1 LKLWAKPEGNSLLPY
16 SLILAGC
23 GKMGSALLGGWL
35 KRGIKSTDVT
45 VIEPFEETAFKIAKS
60 FDVTVVAAPDVIL
73 PSTDSRT
80 IVFAVKP
87 QSMDDIIPTY
97 TRFVEEKTVF
107 LSIAAGKSINY
118 FQSILGT
125 QAAIVRAMP
134 NTPAAVSR
142 SITVAC
148 ANANTTDDQTH
159 QCEKLLQ
166 AVGTVVWIKDE
177 GLMDAVT
184 ALSGSGPAYVFALTE
199 CMAEA
204 GINAGLQAD
213 LAHQLARETV
223 AGAGALLSQSSESAG
238 ELRIN
243 VTSPGGTT
251 AAALEVLMTEGS
263 LKKLMI
269 RAIAAAA
276 RRSREL
282 AG

>member
-1 LKLWAKPEGNSLLPY
+1 MPD

-35 KRGIKSTDVT
+35 KQGIKSSDIT
-45 VIEPFEETAFKIAKS
+45 VVEPFEETAFKVAKC
-60 FDVTVVAAPDVIL
+60 FDVTVVPSPDVIS
-73 PSTDSRT
+73 PSTRSRT
-80 IVFAVKP
+80 IVLAVKP
-87 QSMDDIIPTY
+87 QSMDQSIPSY
-97 TRFVEEKTVF
+97 ARFVDRKTAF
-107 LSIAAGKSINY
+107 LSIAAGKTINY
-118 FQSILGT
+118 FENILGT
-125 QAAIVRAMP
+125 QAAIIRAMP
-134 NTPAAVSR
+134 NTPAAVGR
-142 SITVAC
+142 SITVAF
-148 ANANTTDDQTH
+148 ANSSTSYNQISR
-159 QCEKLLQ
+159 CKELLQ
-166 AVGTVVWIKDE
+166 AVGTVIWIKDE
-177 GLMDAVT
+177 ELMDAVT

-204 GINAGLQAD
+204 GIEAGLQAD
-213 LAHQLARETV
+213 LAHQLARATV
-223 AGAGALLSQSSESAG
+223 AGAGELLNQSSDSAG

-282 AG
+282 AK